1 MLVIHKTFMICCIQ
15 PATPG
20 YCSFLSITNIQGSNY
35 LLTEYKIGLEMLAKK
50 IKMMYVYTYIFFSS
64 QSFICNNMLRVQAQY
79 CNQTVKI
86 YALLKAK
93 GSSKLIFFYL
103 SKLSTWPSECNCD

>member
-35 LLTEYKIGLEMLAKK
+35 LLIEYKIGLEMLATKK
-50 IKMMYVYTYIFFSS
+50 KNQNDVYLYIYFFFKSVLHL
-64 QSFICNNMLRVQAQY
+64 Q
-79 CNQTVKI
+79 
-86 YALLKAK
+86 
-93 GSSKLIFFYL
+93 
-103 SKLSTWPSECNCD
+103 

>member
-35 LLTEYKIGLEMLAKK
+35 FLIEYKIDLEMLATKKK
-50 IKMMYVYTYIFFSS
+50 IKMMYIYTYIFFQVSPLFAIICYEYKHSIVIS
-64 QSFICNNMLRVQAQY
+64 Q
-79 CNQTVKI
+79 
-86 YALLKAK
+86 
-93 GSSKLIFFYL
+93 
-103 SKLSTWPSECNCD
+103 